1 MRGAAELSFAEEVD
15 VARLRHIRPR
25 HYGRIVAVIAI
36 LAFAAFLIRA
46 FAIGRID
53 WSTTREYLTWPS
65 ILLGLVN
72 TLWMSVACMAIGIV
86 IGVLCAVARGSPNP
100 VLRVVAIGYA
110 WFFRGT
116 PVILQLLIWFNLGLV
131 FPYLGI
137 PGLFTV
143 RTVNVITPAIATL
156 LGLGLN
162 EGAYASEIMRS
173 GMLSVDHGQ
182 YEASKAIGMSYLQS
196 LRRIILPQ
204 AMRVVVPAA
213 RQRVHRLDQDHF
225 AGEHNRLQRRSSQ
238 CSGYLLRQR
247 QGDRTPD
254 GRRLLVSGRRLDPLC
269 RTSHAGAP
277 LRSRICERHKEMT
290 SHLVSAV
297 KVGKRFGAVQALED
311 VTLDVEA
318 GEVVCIIGPSG
329 SGKTTFLRCINQL
342 ERIDSGALWLN
353 GELTGYRRVGDAL
366 HPLSEKEI
374 ARQRRATG
382 MVFQRFNLFPHMTAL
397 ENVTEGPIQVLK
409 QKPS

>member
-1 MRGAAELSFAEEVD
+1 LRDAAELSFAEEVD

-53 WSTTREYLTWPS
+53 WSTTRGYLTWPS
-65 ILLGLVN
+65 ILMGLVN

-204 AMRVVVPAA
+204 AMRVVVPPLGNEFIALIKTTSLASIIGFSDVLRNAQDIYYGNAKVIELLMVAA
-213 RQRVHRLDQDHF
+213 F
-225 AGEHNRLQRRSSQ
+225 W
-238 CSGYLLRQR
+238 YLVV
-247 QGDRTPD
+247 
-254 GRRLLVSGRRLDPLC
+254 VSILSVGQAML
-269 RTSHAGAP
+269 
-277 LRSRICERHKEMT
+277 ER
-290 SHLVSAV
+290 
-297 KVGKRFGAVQALED
+297 RFGRGFASA
-311 VTLDVEA
+311 A
-318 GEVVCIIGPSG
+318 
-329 SGKTTFLRCINQL
+329 KR
-342 ERIDSGALWLN
+342 
-353 GELTGYRRVGDAL
+353 
-366 HPLSEKEI
+366 
-374 ARQRRATG
+374 
-382 MVFQRFNLFPHMTAL
+382 
-397 ENVTEGPIQVLK
+397 
-409 QKPS
+409 